1 MQITTN
7 KKEDL
12 IQEVS
17 IKIAPNDYRDKVEK
31 KLKDYRKNM
40 EMPGFRKGKVP
51 MTLIKQRYEKA
62 LIADE
67 VNNILQDAINKHIE
81 ENKLGLLGYPIPA
94 EKQMEIDWENTENF
108 EFNYELGLAPEVD
121 VDLEKIEGIKAYK
134 ITADKK
140 MIDDEVK
147 RIQEQYGAFSDLNE
161 VKEHSFVLGTFVNDE
176 EKINSQTTVRL
187 DDLTQKAQKTFLGKK
202 KGDEIEINSKDLY
215 EDPHALMTAL
225 NISHDK
231 VHGLEI
237 PLKFK
242 VEGVFELKPAEINKE
257 LLDKVFGEGKIED
270 EKALRKFIKED
281 IEKQLEQ
288 TSDNQLLND
297 VSEKLFEEVKVD
309 LPAKFLKRWIEIDSQ
324 GKIKDSEA
332 EKEYKKAEKGLK
344 YQLIEEG
351 IIKKYGIKVTY
362 DELENL
368 VKDILKLQMLQY
380 GQALPDEEQMNQ
392 IAQNVLQNEEEVR
405 RLSDQ
410 IVKKKLVKLYKEKIP
425 VEEVKITYNKFLDK
439 DKK

>member
-17 IKIAPNDYRDKVEK
+17 IKIAPNDYREKVEK

-51 MTLIKQRYEKA
+51 MALIKQRYEKA

-67 VNNILQDAINKHIE
+67 VNNILQDAINKYIE

-94 EKQMEIDWENTENF
+94 EKQTEINWENTENF
-108 EFNYELGLAPEVD
+108 EFNYELGLAPEID
-121 VDLEKIEGIKAYK
+121 VDLEKLEGIKSYK

-140 MIDDEVK
+140 MVDDEVK

-297 VSEKLFEEVKVD
+297 VAEKLFEEIKVD

-324 GKIKDSEA
+324 GKIKDKEA
-332 EKEYKKAEKGLK
+332 DEEYKKAEKGLK

-351 IIKKYGIKVTY
+351 IIKKYDIKVTY
-362 DELENL
+362 DELVNL

-410 IVKKKLVKLYKEKIP
+410 IIKKKLVKLYKDKIP
-425 VEEVKITYNKFLDK
+425 AEQVKMTYNKYLDE